1 LSINENEITL
11 KPLQKED
18 INIFVKWLDKEYI
31 YKWLCPEG
39 EEQRQE
45 WLDEVSN
52 LNGKYNHLKHFIVN
66 YKNKK
71 IGYSL
76 YVDLYFEPEYSQKNY
91 MINVNKNTFY
101 EIGYLIGEEEYLNKG
116 IGKII
121 VKKLEEKIIK
131 IGGKEI
137 LADPDQD
144 NIASIKTLLS
154 NGFIKIKD
162 CDYRKKYYNKPK
174 GETNGKCK
182 RS

>member
-1 LSINENEITL
+1 MNIKENEITL

-18 INIFVKWLDKEYI
+18 INIFIKWLDKEYI

-39 EEQRQE
+39 KEQRQA

-66 YKNKK
+66 CGNKK
-71 IGYSL
+71 IGYCL
-76 YVDLYFEPEYSQKNY
+76 YVDMYFEPKYSKESY
-91 MINVNKNTFY
+91 EIDVNKNTSY

-121 VKKLEEKIIK
+121 VKKLEEKIIE

-137 LADPDQD
+137 LADPDPG
-144 NIASIKTLLS
+144 NIASIKTLLG

-162 CDYRKKYYNKPK
+162 EDYRKKV
-174 GETNGKCK
+174 
-182 RS
+182 

>member
-1 LSINENEITL
+1 MNIKENDIIL

-18 INIFVKWLDKEYI
+18 INIFIKWLDKKYI

-39 EEQRQE
+39 KEQRKA
-45 WLDEVSN
+45 WLDEVCN

-66 YKNKK
+66 CGTKK
-71 IGYSL
+71 IGYCL
-76 YVDLYFEPEYSQKNY
+76 YVDLYFEPEYSQETY
-91 MINVNKNTFY
+91 GINVEPNFYY

-121 VKKLEEKIIK
+121 IKKLEEKIIE

-137 LADPDQD
+137 FADPDPS

-162 CDYRKKYYNKPK
+162 GDYRKKV
-174 GETNGKCK
+174 
-182 RS
+182 